1 MIDFFIEHKTI
12 FVILHALCA
21 AVGLGAVVITDS
33 LFFQYLKD
41 FKISRKEEETM
52 NTISKLVWVVIAL
65 LIITG
70 TALFLSAPLDYL
82 AKSKFI
88 VKVVIFAVIVANG
101 VLLNFWITPVLKR
114 IVFGPVEKQPVLKMR
129 LMRRVAFAS
138 GVVSM
143 ISWFTVF
150 ILGSV
155 RSIPVSV
162 GWGLG
167 IYGGVVMLGIIG
179 SQLFATWMK
188 YGTLFPNKD

>member
-1 MIDFFIEHKTI
+1 MTDFFIEHKTI
-12 FVILHALCA
+12 FVILHAICA
-21 AVGLGAVVITDS
+21 AIGLGAVVITDS

-88 VKVVIFAVIVANG
+88 VKVVIFTVIVANG

-114 IVFGPVEKQPVLKMR
+114 IVFGPVEKQPSLKMR
-129 LMRRVAFAS
+129 LMRRIAFAS

-155 RSIPVSV
+155 RSIPVTV
-162 GWGLG
+162 GWGLI
-167 IYGGVVMLGIIG
+167 IYGGVIILGIIG
-179 SQLFATWMK
+179 SQVFATWMK
-188 YGTLFPNKD
+188 YGTLFPGKD

>member
-1 MIDFFIEHKTI
+1 MIDIIIEHKTI
-12 FVILHALCA
+12 FVILHAICA

-52 NTISKLVWVVIAL
+52 STISKLVWVVIAL

-88 VKVVIFAVIVANG
+88 VKIIIFSVIVANG
-101 VLLNFWITPVLKR
+101 LLLNFWITPVLKK
-114 IVFGPVEKQPVLKMR
+114 IVFGPVEKQPTFNIR
-129 LMRRVAFAS
+129 FMRRVAFAS

-143 ISWFTVF
+143 ISWFAVF
-150 ILGSV
+150 VLGSV
-155 RSIPVSV
+155 RSIPVSI
-162 GWGLG
+162 GWGTAIYSGILLLG
-167 IYGGVVMLGIIG
+167 ILG
-179 SQLFATWMK
+179 SQFFATWMK
-188 YGTLFPNKD
+188 YGTLLPNKD